1 MAADLLNERLPPD
14 WSYGVTGDGR
24 VFFIRWGRIYSM
36 MDSFSSSRRPLARVW
51 RWNLTRIPV
60 IFVVLAFPVSDTERH
75 LGCIQSQDVPFRRD
89 TRLHPVSATPFCL
102 VPSSSVDCSVSYE
115 ISVFNMDISPVYW
128 QLSLT
133 TKGQNSCI
141 TIALTWQ
148 LRCHCII
155 ITTDIWIPFLN
166 NLKPFLNVIWH
177 RAKTSDFAPYMM
189 RFLKSCVVKQKT
201 KSSDLKKRIWGTD

>member
-1 MAADLLNERLPPD
+1 MRAAICSRDKQKRHAKSTLPLPKTSPLSFTPTSPPPPTSTRTSGGSVTERRRGKSGQKMAADLLNERLPPD

-102 VPSSSVDCSVSYE
+102 VPS
-115 ISVFNMDISPVYW
+115 FLRW
-128 QLSLT
+128 LQ
-133 TKGQNSCI
+133 CI
-141 TIALTWQ
+141 
-148 LRCHCII
+148 LR
-155 ITTDIWIPFLN
+155 
-166 NLKPFLNVIWH
+166 
-177 RAKTSDFAPYMM
+177 DFG
-189 RFLKSCVVKQKT
+189 
-201 KSSDLKKRIWGTD
+201 I